1 MIPFLQ
7 FPNYFKYIGLIL
19 YLSGFSLVFYYQPK
33 ILDATKGISILI
45 QDLVLLG
52 LVFICNAKEINE
64 DEFIQHCRLKS
75 LQWSVFI
82 FIILRIFF
90 KNLVWLTQDVDWT
103 PNFQVNFLLQLY
115 LLLFYYQIFFKDFL
129 LNLFKK
135 VKS

>member
-7 FPNYFKYIGLIL
+7 FPNFFKYIGLLL
-19 YLSGFSLVFYYQPK
+19 YCFGFGLLFYYQPK

-45 QDLVLLG
+45 QDFVLLG
-52 LVFICNAKEINE
+52 LVFICNAKEKNE

-75 LQWSVFI
+75 LQWAVFV
-82 FIILRIFF
+82 FIILRMFF
-90 KNLVWLTQDVDWT
+90 KNMVWLTQNLDWT

-129 LNLFKK
+129 LNLIKR